1 MVDPLAPTVTEIA
14 EMKEAAGVV
23 DVVNEAA
30 EGEVVDTRTWED
42 LSVELGLALYER
54 QPEETDREWTVW
66 VKYRSYY
73 PLPVPTWSVLAR
85 ELGLSVA
92 FVTNT
97 SRKWNFR
104 SRMIQW
110 AKRVDSEDQE
120 KRIVAIRAMNEK
132 QLSMAQRLQDKV
144 SQAID
149 TIEPALL
156 RPSEVVNLG
165 KFAVE
170 LERHINEYREEKV
183 ETDVSGSASAA
194 APPAKKTEDLVEV
207 MKILQQTGI
216 VGIALAPPADG
227 GAQ

>member
-1 MVDPLAPTVTEIA
+1 MVDPLMPTAAEIA
-14 EMKEAAGVV
+14 ATREAAGVV
-23 DVVNEAA
+23 VDVKNEAEA
-30 EGEVVDTRTWED
+30 GEVVDTRTWED

-73 PLPVPTWSVLAR
+73 PMPVPTWSALAR

-104 SRMIQW
+104 SRMISW

-120 KRIVAIRAMNEK
+120 KRIVAIREMNEK

-149 TIEPALL
+149 TIDPALL

-165 KFAVE
+165 KFSVE
-170 LERHINEYREEKV
+170 LERHIKEYKEERV
-183 ETDVSGSASAA
+183 ETDVSGSAAQSA
-194 APPAKKTEDLVEV
+194 APPAKKAEDLVEV
-207 MKILQQTGI
+207 VKILQQAG
-216 VGIALAPPADG
+216 VAGIALAPG
-227 GAQ
+227 GSQ

>member
-1 MVDPLAPTVTEIA
+1 MVGDPLAPTATEIA
-14 EMKEAAGVV
+14 GIV
-23 DVVNEAA
+23 DVANEAA

-73 PLPVPTWSVLAR
+73 PMPVPTWSALAR

-104 SRMIQW
+104 SRMISW

-120 KRIVAIRAMNEK
+120 KRIVAIREMNEK

-149 TIEPALL
+149 VIDPALL

-165 KFAVE
+165 KFSVE
-170 LERHINEYREEKV
+170 LERHIKEYKEERV
-183 ETDVSGSASAA
+183 DTDVSGSTTQA
-194 APPAKKTEDLVEV
+194 APPAKKTEDLLEV
-207 MKILQQTGI
+207 VKILQQTGI
-216 VGIALAPPADG
+216 AGIALAPG
-227 GAQ
+227 GGNQ